1 MAAVS
6 EAVRKIN
13 SFRFPTRTAEIA
25 GEILGAIDATHFA
38 ISIGSNEGLK
48 LGDVINVY
56 REVPV
61 RNTKGEIIYTEKKQI
76 ASLQVEDVQAQRA
89 KAKLMSGSDIREG
102 DKAIREAPTV
112 DVDEY
117 ISRGLDYFKR
127 NFMPKPSINSMKQ
140 KRSPSKI
147 LKITQER

>member
-1 MAAVS
+1 M
-6 EAVRKIN
+6 
-13 SFRFPTRTAEIA
+13 
-25 GEILGAIDATHFA
+25 
-38 ISIGSNEGLK
+38 
-48 LGDVINVY
+48 GDVINVY